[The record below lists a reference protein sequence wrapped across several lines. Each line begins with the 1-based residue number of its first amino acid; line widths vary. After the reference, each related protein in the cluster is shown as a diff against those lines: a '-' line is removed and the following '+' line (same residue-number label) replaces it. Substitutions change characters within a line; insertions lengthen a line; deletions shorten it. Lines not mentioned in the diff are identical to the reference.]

1 MFKAPAIAATA
12 VSAALWSTDIIDVC
26 TPVTLPERVFLAI
39 LAGAAMTGTM
49 AAMLWVVDGVVRR
62 GTSLGLL
69 VRTVERVTRPA
80 DGAQDR
86 PRLVK

>member
-1 MFKAPAIAATA
+1 MFQLTAIAASV
-12 VSAALWSTDIIDVC
+12 VSTALWSTDIIDVC
-26 TPVTLPERVFLAI
+26 TPVTLPERVFMMVLAC
-39 LAGAAMTGTM
+39 AVTTGTV
-49 AAMLWVVDGVVRR
+49 AVMLWVVAGVVRR

-80 DGAQDR
+80 DCAHDR